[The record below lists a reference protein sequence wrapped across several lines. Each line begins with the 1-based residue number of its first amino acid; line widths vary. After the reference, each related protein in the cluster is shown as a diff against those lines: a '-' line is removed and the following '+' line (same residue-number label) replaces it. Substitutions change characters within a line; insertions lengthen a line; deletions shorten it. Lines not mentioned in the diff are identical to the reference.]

1 MRSRAVVVGIA
12 LGVLAGALGFAA
24 PAGAQDPV
32 YPPSTQCGVQLSA
45 SAVRADQSFTVTG
58 TQADPA
64 ELVTILAF
72 VRREFATDP
81 VVLGTATTDAR
92 GAFTLDAKLP
102 ADAKPGVG
110 TIRVLGRTSCDCEV
124 NVVEDAALAV
134 AASRGSGSGSAL
146 AFTGANPLTLV
157 LVALVTLTVGF
168 VLVAGERRHR
178 VRRST
183 IRRERRERRH
193 RMPVG

>member
-1 MRSRAVVVGIA
+1 MRPRAVVVGIA
-12 LGVLAGALGFAA
+12 LGVVAGALGFAA

-32 YPPSTQCGVQLSA
+32 YPPSNQCGVQLSA

-72 VRREFATDP
+72 IRREFATDP
-81 VVLGTATTDAR
+81 VVLGTATSDAR

-134 AASRGSGSGSAL
+134 AASRGSGSGSGSAL

-168 VLVAGERRHR
+168 VLVAGK
-178 VRRST
+178 
-183 IRRERRERRH
+183 RRH